1 MATKRKFKKVPKTSG
16 GTPKKYVKDAKNKS
30 KAEKEIKSTAKKYK
44 SGKLTKKQMDAV
56 VKARRKNVKR

>member
-1 MATKRKFKKVPKTSG
+1 VPKTSG